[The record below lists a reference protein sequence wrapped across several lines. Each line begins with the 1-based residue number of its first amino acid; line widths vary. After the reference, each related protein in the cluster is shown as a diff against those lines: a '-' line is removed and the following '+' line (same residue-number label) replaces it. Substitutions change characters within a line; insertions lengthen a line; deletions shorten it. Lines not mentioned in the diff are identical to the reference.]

1 MPGIFLCLALLD
13 LILYCGTSNHTNHT
27 QPTAPTKMKTY
38 KIIRS
43 FNPNLNKSN
52 RTIERGLTLEEAQ
65 AHCKRS
71 DTREAGVWFD
81 CYTAE

>member
-1 MPGIFLCLALLD
+1 MLRCA
-13 LILYCGTSNHTNHT
+13 TTT
-27 QPTAPTKMKTY
+27 PTKMETY

-43 FNPNLNKSN
+43 FNPNLNKSD